1 MREIKIVTKGITDYA
16 TAGAGEMAA
25 ALAAGQVSA
34 VELFQAAVARIEAI
48 DGPINAVIVRDFDR
62 AHEAAKAAD
71 AALARGETGLLLG
84 VPMTVKE
91 AFNVA
96 GLPTTWGLEASKDW
110 IASEDAVVVTR
121 LKAAGAV
128 IVGKTNVPP
137 NLADWQSAN
146 AIYGRTNNPH
156 DLTRSPG
163 GSSGGSAAALAAGM
177 VPLEF
182 GSDIGGSIRI
192 PSAFCGVFGHKPSFG
207 LVPGRGHQPP
217 GVTGLSPPLNVVGP
231 LARSVGDLALALD
244 VTAGP
249 ADAEAEAYRLDLPA
263 PRRARLGD
271 FRVLMLP
278 EHPLAP
284 VDGEIHAALETLAK
298 TLEAAGASVVWS
310 TPLLPDLAASHR
322 TYLAILFTALSRGA
336 PPGPNGL
343 SAQAYLDALDGQGA
357 IRREWA
363 ALFEDFDIVIA
374 PVLGAVAFPHFDL
387 GVEWPDRTLTIN
399 GEAVSFGDQLAWP
412 GVATLA
418 NLPVTATPIGRTRE
432 GLPIG
437 AQVIGPYLGDLTTL
451 AVARM
456 IGEIMG

>member
-1 MREIKIVTKGITDYA
+1 VTQGITDYV

-25 ALAAGQVSA
+25 ALAARQVSA
-34 VELFQAAVARIEAI
+34 VELFAAAAARIESA

-62 AHEAAKAAD
+62 AREAAKAAD
-71 AALARGETGLLLG
+71 AALARGERAPLLG

-121 LKAAGAV
+121 LKSAGAV
-128 IVGKTNVPP
+128 ILGKTNVPP

-146 AIYGRTNNPH
+146 PIYGRTNNPH

-192 PSAFCGVFGHKPSFG
+192 PSAFCGVFGHKPSYG

-217 GVTGLSPPLNVVGP
+217 GVTGLPPPLNVVGP
-231 LARSVGDLALALD
+231 LARSVADLELALD

-249 ADAEAEAYRLDLPA
+249 ADAEAQAYRLELPA
-263 PRRARLGD
+263 PRRARLAD

-278 EHPLAP
+278 SHPLAP
-284 VDGEIHAALETLAK
+284 VDSEIHGALETLAK
-298 TLEAAGASVVWS
+298 SIETAGASVLWS
-310 TPLLPDLAASHR
+310 SPLLPDLAASHR
-322 TYLAILFTALSRGA
+322 TYLAILLTALSRGA
-336 PPGPNGL
+336 PPNPNAL
-343 SAQAYLDALDGQGA
+343 SAQAYLDALDGQAA
-357 IRREWA
+357 IRRQWA
-363 ALFEDFDIVIA
+363 ALFKEFDVVVA
-374 PVLGAVAFPHFDL
+374 PVLGAVAFAHFDL
-387 GVEWPDRTLTIN
+387 SVDWPDRKLTID
-399 GEAVSFGDQLAWP
+399 GEPASFGDQLAWP

-418 NLPVTATPIGRTRE
+418 NLPVTATPIGKTRD

-437 AQVIGPYLGDLTTL
+437 AQVIGPYLGDRTTL
-451 AVARM
+451 AFARM
-456 IGEIMG
+456 IGDFTS

>member
-1 MREIKIVTKGITDYA
+1 MTQGITDYA

-25 ALAAGQVSA
+25 ALAARQVSA
-34 VELFQAAVARIEAI
+34 VELFAAAVARIEAV

-62 AHEAAKAAD
+62 AHATAKAAD
-71 AALARGETGLLLG
+71 AALARGERAPLLG

-91 AFNVA
+91 AFNME
-96 GLPTTWGLEASKDW
+96 GLPTTWGLEPFKDW
-110 IASEDAVVVTR
+110 IAPEDAVVVTR

-128 IVGKTNVPP
+128 ILGKTNVPP

-146 AIYGRTNNPH
+146 PIYGRTNNPH

-192 PSAFCGVFGHKPSFG
+192 PSAFCGVFGHKPSYG

-217 GVTGLSPPLNVVGP
+217 GVTGLPPPLNVVGP
-231 LARSVGDLALALD
+231 LARSVADLELALD

-249 ADAEAEAYRLDLPA
+249 ADAEAQAYRLELPA
-263 PRRARLGD
+263 PRRARLAD

-278 EHPLAP
+278 SHPLAP
-284 VDGEIHAALETLAK
+284 VDSEIHGALETLAK
-298 TLEAAGASVVWS
+298 SIETAGASVLWS
-310 TPLLPDLAASHR
+310 SPLLPDLAASHR
-322 TYLAILFTALSRGA
+322 TYLAILLTALSRGA
-336 PPGPNGL
+336 PPNPNAL
-343 SAQAYLDALDGQGA
+343 SAQAYLDALDGQAA
-357 IRREWA
+357 IRRQWA
-363 ALFEDFDIVIA
+363 ALFKEFDVVVA

-387 GVEWPDRTLTIN
+387 SVDWPDRKLTIN
-399 GEAVSFGDQLAWP
+399 GEPASFGDQLAWP

-418 NLPVTATPIGRTRE
+418 NLPVTATPIGKTRD

-437 AQVIGPYLGDLTTL
+437 AQVIGPYLGDRTTL
-451 AVARM
+451 AFARM
-456 IGEIMG
+456 IGDFTS

>member
-1 MREIKIVTKGITDYA
+1 
-16 TAGAGEMAA
+16 
-25 ALAAGQVSA
+25 
-34 VELFQAAVARIEAI
+34 
-48 DGPINAVIVRDFDR
+48 
-62 AHEAAKAAD
+62 
-71 AALARGETGLLLG
+71 
-84 VPMTVKE
+84 MTVKE

-110 IASEDAVVVTR
+110 IATEDAVVVTR

-146 AIYGRTNNPH
+146 PIYGRTNNPH

-192 PSAFCGVFGHKPSFG
+192 PSAFCGVFGHKPSYG

-217 GVTGLSPPLNVVGP
+217 GVTGLPPPLNVVGP
-231 LARSVGDLALALD
+231 LARSVADLELALD

-249 ADAEAEAYRLDLPA
+249 ADAEAQAYRLELPA
-263 PRRARLGD
+263 PRRARLAD

-278 EHPLAP
+278 SHPLAP
-284 VDGEIHAALETLAK
+284 VDSEIHGALETLAK
-298 TLEAAGASVVWS
+298 SIETAGASLLWS
-310 TPLLPDLAASHR
+310 SPLLPDLAASHR
-322 TYLAILFTALSRGA
+322 TYLAILLTALSRGA
-336 PPGPNGL
+336 PPNPNAL
-343 SAQAYLDALDGQGA
+343 SAQAYLDALDGQAA
-357 IRREWA
+357 IRWQWA
-363 ALFEDFDIVIA
+363 ALFKEFDVVVA
-374 PVLGAVAFPHFDL
+374 PTLGAVAFPHFDL
-387 GVEWPDRTLTIN
+387 SVDWPDRKLTIN
-399 GEAVSFGDQLAWP
+399 GEPASFGDQLAWP

-418 NLPVTATPIGRTRE
+418 NLPVTATPIGKTRD

-437 AQVIGPYLGDLTTL
+437 AQVIGPYLGDRTTL
-451 AVARM
+451 AFARM
-456 IGEIMG
+456 IGDFTS